1 MNTKLVRASK
11 FLSLILRHQ
20 PQKHGL
26 TLDRHG
32 WAQIDDV
39 IRVANR
45 AKIPLTHQLIQQIV
59 LENDK
64 QRFAIS
70 DDGRAIRA
78 RYGHSIPVDLE
89 LISLEPPPQLYH
101 GTATRFLESIRS
113 QGLVRGFRQFVHLST
128 DIQMATIVGKRHGAP
143 VVLTVNSGAMYADGY
158 SFYYSE
164 SGIWLVDSVPVKYI
178 IFPS

>member
-1 MNTKLVRASK
+1 MDEKLVRASK

-20 PQKHGL
+20 PQKYGL
-26 TLDRHG
+26 TLDQHG

-39 IRVANR
+39 ISAANR
-45 AKIPLTHQLIQQIV
+45 AKIPLTYQLIQQIV

-64 QRFAIS
+64 QRFVIS
-70 DDGRAIRA
+70 EDGRTIRA

-113 QGLVRGFRQFVHLST
+113 QGLVHGSRQFVHLST
-128 DIQMATIVGKRHGAP
+128 DIQTAITVGKRHGVP

-158 SFYYSE
+158 SFYCSE
-164 SGIWLVDSVPVKYI
+164 SGIWLVNSVPVKYI
-178 IFPS
+178 VFPP